1 MPISKTGRISRRGVV
16 VSIEVTD
23 LGLVLQGQVVLNGIR
38 MNMREGEI
46 YGLLGE
52 NGAGK
57 SSTLAV
63 VTGLRPASS
72 GRVIVLGLDPI
83 RQRAEVHRVIGVLS
97 EHGGFYGWMSAHDS
111 LRWYAEMHNIRL
123 PQRDAED
130 LLSRVRLDPGNRKP
144 IWTFSHGMKQ
154 RLGLARAILHRP
166 KLLIL
171 DEPTNGLD
179 PKGRKD
185 IHDLLLDL
193 NRREGVGVV
202 LCTHLLDDVERL
214 CNRIGVIHR
223 GETLAEGRLADLAAP
238 RGGLEDYY
246 LNLVGTE
253 NAS

>member
-1 MPISKTGRISRRGVV
+1 
-16 VSIEVTD
+16 VSIEIED
-23 LGLVLQGQVVLNGIR
+23 LKLVLQGHMILNGIR
-38 MNMREGEI
+38 MHMQEGEI

-63 VTGLRPASS
+63 VTGLRPATS
-72 GRVIVLGLDPI
+72 GKVTVLGLDPI
-83 RQRAEVHRVIGVLS
+83 RQRTELHRAIGVLS

-111 LRWYAEMHNIRL
+111 LRLYAQLHECFL
-123 PQRDAED
+123 PELAAEN
-130 LLSRVRLDPGNRKP
+130 LLGRVGLDPENRKP
-144 IWTFSHGMKQ
+144 ISNFSHGMKQ

-185 IHDLLLDL
+185 IHDLLMDL
-193 NRREGVGVV
+193 NQRDGVGIV

-214 CNRIGVIHR
+214 CNRVGIIHH
-223 GETLAEGRLADLAAP
+223 GETLVEYGMADLAVP
-238 RGGLEDYY
+238 RGGLEAYY
-246 LNLVGTE
+246 LKLVGTE
-253 NAS
+253 RAS